1 MKNEIWIGIAVGVFF
16 VGIGVSYA
24 IFSSTYN
31 PNSMKFANQ
40 ELFDQMMSQNPKMM
54 ANWMETMMQDAQF
67 HDQVM
72 DYMAKNPEQMN
83 QWMIHDPKHVEE
95 MSTAMRE
102 NHDFMMAMM
111 SVMMNDPA
119 LRLQMLG
126 HMTENPESVE
136 QMKKMM
142 GQNMM
147 GSGMMSGS
155 MMSDMQFN
163 VDAPITMPLIDGYYN
178 GEKVYFIHTEVSD
191 KDISEMLTM
200 MVNFPTLHV
209 SELKNILPDDLAIV
223 YIFTNGIPGSGPY
236 GGGPFFFQI
245 DIFDAVPGQN
255 GYSQFRSPHLVTW
268 SENSGPRLLTSVE
281 ELLEAEANGEVSIEK
296 TDLVVNA
303 PMIVWKS
310 GGMEQTA
317 SIIQRMFESMPGVD
331 GEVTNV
337 DVDNYLV
344 MIKLRSQNDMG
355 MMDTGMMSGLMME
368 SGMMEGDEAKI
379 RELISEYQIALNNE
393 EIEKISTLYS
403 KQAIFIPPEIPAIKG
418 VEEIGLTYE
427 YLFSQFD
434 FELDFDIKEVVRSE
448 NFAYVL
454 SNSEGT
460 ITLESSETEETSKNQ
475 EIFILIKEGDNWKIS
490 RYMFNSW
497 S

>member
-24 IFSSTYN
+24 IFSNTNN
-31 PNSMKFANQ
+31 PNTMKFANQ
-40 ELFDQMMSQNPKMM
+40 EIFDQMMSQNPKMM
-54 ANWMETMMQDAQF
+54 ANWMETMMQDEQF
-67 HDQVM
+67 HNQVM

-83 QWMIHDPKHVEE
+83 QWMVHDPKHVEE
-95 MSTAMRE
+95 MSTAMKE
-102 NHDFMMAMM
+102 NHDFMMEMM

-126 HMTENPESVE
+126 HMPENPESME

-147 GSGMMSGS
+147 GSEMMSGS
-155 MMSDMQFN
+155 TMSGMQFS
-163 VDAPITMPLIDGYYN
+163 VDTPITMPLIDGYYN

-209 SELKNILPDDLAIV
+209 SELKNISPDDLAIV

-245 DIFDAVPGQN
+245 DIFDAIPGQN
-255 GYSQFRSPHLVTW
+255 GYSQLRSPHLVTW

-344 MIKLRSQNDMG
+344 MMKLRSQNGMG
-355 MMDTGMMSGLMME
+355 MMDTGMM
-368 SGMMEGDEAKI
+368 
-379 RELISEYQIALNNE
+379 N
-393 EIEKISTLYS
+393 
-403 KQAIFIPPEIPAIKG
+403 P
-418 VEEIGLTYE
+418 
-427 YLFSQFD
+427 
-434 FELDFDIKEVVRSE
+434 
-448 NFAYVL
+448 
-454 SNSEGT
+454 
-460 ITLESSETEETSKNQ
+460 
-475 EIFILIKEGDNWKIS
+475 
-490 RYMFNSW
+490 
-497 S
+497 